1 MIENERRFALPYRPC
16 VGIMVLNRNKRVWIG
31 RRIDAPKDAE
41 GAGSWWQMPQG
52 GIDEGE
58 DAREAALRELYEE
71 TSIHSVEVIGEIE
84 DWLTYDL
91 PENLVGFAWNGRYRG
106 QKQKWFAARFMG
118 NDSEINIEAP
128 GGGVHKPEFDEWRWV
143 EMDEVPNLIVPFKRK
158 VYDQVVG
165 AFSALVH

>member
-1 MIENERRFALPYRPC
+1 
-16 VGIMVLNRNKRVWIG
+16 
-31 RRIDAPKDAE
+31 
-41 GAGSWWQMPQG
+41 
-52 GIDEGE
+52 
-58 DAREAALRELYEE
+58 
-71 TSIHSVEVIGEIE
+71 
-84 DWLTYDL
+84 
-91 PENLVGFAWNGRYRG
+91 
-106 QKQKWFAARFMG
+106 MG